1 MWHREGSRLDV
12 DRDTNVDEVFGNPCK
27 GVFKVRAAS
36 PYNLDGCGVRL
47 HHPASLHMMHP
58 QVLILRYAT
67 AEVKG
72 VYRIHVPGPG
82 APLGQNLRIGW
93 MPGT

>member
-1 MWHREGSRLDV
+1 
-12 DRDTNVDEVFGNPCK
+12 
-27 GVFKVRAAS
+27 
-36 PYNLDGCGVRL
+36 
-47 HHPASLHMMHP
+47 MMHP